1 MADFKHIPA
10 KPTLGLGCWAI
21 GGPFFSDGRAVGWG
35 EIDDKVS
42 MAAIATALEHGVM
55 HFDTAQAYGCGHS
68 EVVLGAALKS
78 HPDVAIATK
87 IGLDID
93 TDTKQLIGPVTD
105 PEFIRKSIDASRK
118 RLGRDKI
125 DMVLHH
131 NNELSIED
139 AKLTFDMLAEL
150 YDQGIIGGYGWSTDF
165 PDSAGAFADH
175 PGFTAIEHAMNV
187 FLRAEHMVPMIE
199 KTALL
204 SLIRSPLAM
213 GVLGGKYD
221 ANTTFSKDE
230 IRGSDRGWQTYFKD
244 GKITDKHMGQLNA
257 VRETLSSGGRSLAQG
272 AIAWLWG
279 RTPNAMPIPGFRTPE
294 QVTDL
299 CGALEHGPL
308 TVAQMAEIEAILD
321 RAPEGPPQ
329 SR

>member
-1 MADFKHIPA
+1 MADFKHIFP

-35 EIDDKVS
+35 DVDDNVS
-42 MAAIATALEHGVM
+42 RAAIATALDHGIL

-68 EVVLGAALKS
+68 ETVLGAALKN

-87 IGLDID
+87 IGLGIN
-93 TDTKQLIGPVTD
+93 TKTKQLTGPITD
-105 PEFIRKSIDASRK
+105 PEIIRQSIDASRR
-118 RLGRDKI
+118 RLGRDQI
-125 DMVLHH
+125 ELVLHH
-131 NNELSIED
+131 NNELPVAD
-139 AKLTFDMLAEL
+139 ARPTFDMLAEL
-150 YDQGIIGGYGWSTDF
+150 YDQGIIGGFGWSTDA
-165 PDSAGAFADH
+165 PDSARAFAEH

-187 FLRAEHMVPMIE
+187 FLPAEHIV
-199 KTALL
+199 TAVEDTNLL

-230 IRGSDRGWQTYFKD
+230 IRGSNPGWQDYFEN
-244 GKITDKHMGQLNA
+244 GKITDRHMAQLNA
-257 VRETLSSGGRSLAQG
+257 VRETLASGGRSLAQG
-272 AIAWLWG
+272 AIAWLWA

-299 CGALEHGPL
+299 CGALVHGPL
-308 TVAQMAEIEAILD
+308 TQAQMADIEAILD
-321 RAPEGPPQ
+321 RPAETL
-329 SR
+329 R